1 MTGEVDGVGFDI
13 FAMKE
18 PDYIMMLMSS
28 YGQLIVKKGQRE
40 DIMYVEDPAIGES
53 NVDKFRYTEVIS
65 KHFQFC
71 GAVYYT
77 NQKRMYVHGS
87 HGMSLEITCRTII
100 W

>member
-18 PDYIMMLMSS
+18 PDYIMMLMST
-28 YGQLIVKKGQRE
+28 YGFLLVTEGQRE
-40 DIMYVEDPAIGES
+40 DIMYVEDPAISES
-53 NVDKFRYTEVIS
+53 NMDKFRYTEVIS
-65 KHFQFC
+65 MHFQFC